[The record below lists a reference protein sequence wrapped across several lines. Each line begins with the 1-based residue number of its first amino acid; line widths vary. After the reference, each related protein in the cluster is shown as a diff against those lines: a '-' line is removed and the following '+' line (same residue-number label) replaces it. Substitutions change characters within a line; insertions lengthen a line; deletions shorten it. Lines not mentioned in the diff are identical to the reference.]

1 MSHPSPT
8 PTLALPRSAPPAR
21 AVPRFDP
28 VRTERSGGF
37 RLRRAVRRR
46 RRAMA
51 AGLALTAAALAAA
64 APPGRGH
71 TDAESSRAPAPAGEE
86 RRGGPRPAMVSA
98 PIRIADAAAVRLLH
112 PGDRVDVLATPL
124 PDATRTGSSG
134 ATARVVARGVRVAE
148 VPGSRSGSAADG
160 RSVDGGADDG
170 APDAGAEAEASGDGT
185 GNGGGGGLSGGM
197 DGGGALDGG
206 ADGGGAL
213 VMLTVPRADATA
225 LAGAAVGSRL
235 AVTLCH
241 C

>member
-1 MSHPSPT
+1 MSHPS

-71 TDAESSRAPAPAGEE
+71 TDAEPSRAPAPAGEE
-86 RRGGPRPAMVSA
+86 RWGGPRPAMVSA
-98 PIRIADAAAVRLLH
+98 PVRIADAAAVRLLH
-112 PGDRVDVLATPL
+112 PGDRVDVLSTPL

-148 VPGSRSGSAADG
+148 VPGSRSGPTA
-160 RSVDGGADDG
+160 
-170 APDAGAEAEASGDGT
+170 AGAEAEAEAS
-185 GNGGGGGLSGGM
+185 
-197 DGGGALDGG
+197 GGGALDGDG
-206 ADGGGAL
+206 ALDGGGAL
-213 VMLTVPRADATA
+213 VVLTVPRADATA
-225 LAGAAVGSRL
+225 LAGAAAGSRL
-235 AVTLCH
+235 AVTLCRR
-241 C
+241 

>member
-1 MSHPSPT
+1 MSHPS
-8 PTLALPRSAPPAR
+8 PTLALPRSAPPVR

-98 PIRIADAAAVRLLH
+98 PVRIADAAAVRLLH

-124 PDATRTGSSG
+124 PDAARTGSSG
-134 ATARVVARGVRVAE
+134 ATARVVARGVRVVE
-148 VPGSRSGSAADG
+148 VPGSRSGPAAGGRSADG
-160 RSVDGGADDG
+160 GTDGGA
-170 APDAGAEAEASGDGT
+170 PEAGAGVDASGDG
-185 GNGGGGGLSGGM
+185 
-197 DGGGALDGG
+197 DGALDGDSTL
-206 ADGGGAL
+206 DGGGAL
-213 VMLTVPRADATA
+213 VVLTVPRADATA
-225 LAGAAVGSRL
+225 LAGAAAGSRL
-235 AVTLCH
+235 AVTLCR

>member
-1 MSHPSPT
+1 MSHPS

-64 APPGRGH
+64 APPGQGH
-71 TDAESSRAPAPAGEE
+71 TDAESSRVPAPAGEE
-86 RRGGPRPAMVSA
+86 RRGGPIPAMVSA
-98 PIRIADAAAVRLLH
+98 PVRIADAAAVRLLH

-124 PDATRTGSSG
+124 PGATRTGSSG
-134 ATARVVARGVRVAE
+134 ATARVVARGVRVAQ
-148 VPGSRSGSAADG
+148 VPGSRSG
-160 RSVDGGADDG
+160 RSTTDGGA
-170 APDAGAEAEASGDGT
+170 PEPGAEASSDSALDE
-185 GNGGGGGLSGGM
+185 GM
-197 DGGGALDGG
+197 DGGGAL
-206 ADGGGAL
+206 
-213 VMLTVPRADATA
+213 VVLTVPRADATA
-225 LAGAAVGSRL
+225 LAGAAAGFRL
-235 AVTLCH
+235 AVTLCR

>member
-1 MSHPSPT
+1 MSHPS

-71 TDAESSRAPAPAGEE
+71 TDAESSRVPAPAGEE

-98 PIRIADAAAVRLLH
+98 PVRIADAAAVRLLH
-112 PGDRVDVLATPL
+112 PGDRVDVLSTPL
-124 PDATRTGSSG
+124 PDATRTGTSG

-148 VPGSRSGSAADG
+148 VPGARSGHAA
-160 RSVDGGADDG
+160 
-170 APDAGAEAEASGDGT
+170 AGPEAEEAEASGDGA
-185 GNGGGGGLSGGM
+185 LDS
-197 DGGGALDGG
+197 DGAL
-206 ADGGGAL
+206 DGGGAL
-213 VMLTVPRADATA
+213 VVLAVPRADATA
-225 LAGAAVGSRL
+225 LAGAAAGSRL
-235 AVTLCH
+235 AVTLCR

>member
-1 MSHPSPT
+1 MSHPS

-21 AVPRFDP
+21 VVPRFDP
-28 VRTERSGGF
+28 VRTGRTGGF
-37 RLRRAVRRR
+37 GLRRTVRRR

-64 APPGRGH
+64 APSGRGH
-71 TDAESSRAPAPAGEE
+71 TDAVTSRAPAPAGEE

-124 PDATRTGSSG
+124 PDAARARSSRT
-134 ATARVVARGVRVAE
+134 TARVVARGVRVAE
-148 VPGSRSGSAADG
+148 VPGARSAHPTDGRADG
-160 RSVDGGADDG
+160 SG
-170 APDAGAEAEASGDGT
+170 APEADAKADADAAASSNEAPY
-185 GNGGGGGLSGGM
+185 GGGV
-197 DGGGALDGG
+197 LDGP

-213 VMLTVPRADATA
+213 VVLTVPRADATA
-225 LAGAAVGSRL
+225 LAGAAADSRL
-235 AVTLCH
+235 AVTLCR

>member
-1 MSHPSPT
+1 MSHPS

-28 VRTERSGGF
+28 VRTGRTRRTGRFG
-37 RLRRAVRRR
+37 LRRTVRRR

-64 APPGRGH
+64 APSGREH
-71 TDAESSRAPAPAGEE
+71 TDAVSSRAPAPTGEE

-98 PIRIADAAAVRLLH
+98 PVRIADAAAVRLLH

-124 PDATRTGSSG
+124 PDAARARSSG

-148 VPGSRSGSAADG
+148 VPGSRSARATDSEA
-160 RSVDGGADDG
+160 DGGAPEAEVEADTSGDG
-170 APDAGAEAEASGDGT
+170 APDSGT
-185 GNGGGGGLSGGM
+185 
-197 DGGGALDGG
+197 LDGA

-213 VMLTVPRADATA
+213 VVLTVPRADATA
-225 LAGAAVGSRL
+225 LAGAAADSRL
-235 AVTLCH
+235 TVTLCRR
-241 C
+241 

>member
-28 VRTERSGGF
+28 VRTERTGGF

-71 TDAESSRAPAPAGEE
+71 TETESSRAPAPAGEE

-98 PIRIADAAAVRLLH
+98 PVRIADAAAVRLLH

-160 RSVDGGADDG
+160 RSADGGAGGG
-170 APDAGAEAEASGDGT
+170 APEAGAEADANGDGT
-185 GNGGGGGLSGGM
+185 GNGDSAL
-197 DGGGALDGG
+197 DGGGAVNGDGVL
-206 ADGGGAL
+206 DGGGAL
-213 VMLTVPRADATA
+213 VVLTVPRANATA
-225 LAGAAVGSRL
+225 LAGAAAGSRL

>member
-1 MSHPSPT
+1 MSHPS

-37 RLRRAVRRR
+37 RLRRAMRRR

-71 TDAESSRAPAPAGEE
+71 THAESSRAPAPAGEE
-86 RRGGPRPAMVSA
+86 RQGGPRPAMVSA
-98 PIRIADAAAVRLLH
+98 PVRIADAAAVGLLH

-124 PDATRTGSSG
+124 PDAARAGSSG

-148 VPGSRSGSAADG
+148 VPGSRSGHASGG
-160 RSVDGGADDG
+160 RSADGGADGG
-170 APDAGAEAEASGDGT
+170 APEAGAEADASGKGA
-185 GNGGGGGLSGGM
+185 GNDDAALDGGGVLDGGM
-197 DGGGALDGG
+197 DGGGAL
-206 ADGGGAL
+206 
-213 VMLTVPRADATA
+213 VVLTVPRADAGA
-225 LAGAAVGSRL
+225 LAGAAAGSRL
-235 AVTLCH
+235 TVTLCR

>member
-1 MSHPSPT
+1 MSHPS
-8 PTLALPRSAPPAR
+8 PTLALPRSAPPVR

-86 RRGGPRPAMVSA
+86 RRDGPRPAMVSA
-98 PIRIADAAAVRLLH
+98 PVRIADAAAVRLLH

-148 VPGSRSGSAADG
+148 LPGSRSGPAAGGRSADG
-160 RSVDGGADDG
+160 GTDGGA
-170 APDAGAEAEASGDGT
+170 PETGAEVDASGDG
-185 GNGGGGGLSGGM
+185 
-197 DGGGALDGG
+197 DGALDGG
-206 ADGGGAL
+206 STLDGGGAL
-213 VMLTVPRADATA
+213 VVLTVPRADATA
-225 LAGAAVGSRL
+225 LAGAAAGSRL
-235 AVTLCH
+235 AVTLCR

>member
-28 VRTERSGGF
+28 VRTERTGGF

-71 TDAESSRAPAPAGEE
+71 TDTESSRAPAPAGEE

-98 PIRIADAAAVRLLH
+98 PVRIADAAAVRLLH

-124 PDATRTGSSG
+124 PDTTRTGSSG

-160 RSVDGGADDG
+160 RSAGGGAGGG
-170 APDAGAEAEASGDGT
+170 APEAGAEADASGDGT
-185 GNGGGGGLSGGM
+185 GNGDSAL
-197 DGGGALDGG
+197 DGGGAVNGDGVL
-206 ADGGGAL
+206 DGGGAL
-213 VMLTVPRADATA
+213 VVLTVPRADATA
-225 LAGAAVGSRL
+225 LAGAAAGSRL

>member
-1 MSHPSPT
+1 MSHPS

-98 PIRIADAAAVRLLH
+98 PVRIADAAAVRLLH

-124 PDATRTGSSG
+124 PDAARTGSSG

-148 VPGSRSGSAADG
+148 VPGSRSGPAAGGRSADG
-160 RSVDGGADDG
+160 GTDSG
-170 APDAGAEAEASGDGT
+170 APEAGAEVDASG
-185 GNGGGGGLSGGM
+185 

-206 ADGGGAL
+206 STLDGGGAL
-213 VMLTVPRADATA
+213 VVLTVPRADATA
-225 LAGAAVGSRL
+225 LAGAAAGSRL
-235 AVTLCH
+235 AVTLCR

>member
-28 VRTERSGGF
+28 VRTERTGGF

-71 TDAESSRAPAPAGEE
+71 TDTESSRAPASAGEE

-98 PIRIADAAAVRLLH
+98 PVRIADAATVRLLH

-134 ATARVVARGVRVAE
+134 TTARVVARGVRVAD
-148 VPGSRSGSAADG
+148 VPGSRSGRSADSGA
-160 RSVDGGADDG
+160 DGGA
-170 APDAGAEAEASGDGT
+170 PEAGAEASGDGT
-185 GNGGGGGLSGGM
+185 GNGDS
-197 DGGGALDGG
+197 ALDGG
-206 ADGGGAL
+206 AVNGDGVLDGGGAL
-213 VMLTVPRADATA
+213 VVLTVPRADATA
-225 LAGAAVGSRL
+225 LAGAAAGSRL